1 MLPPPE
7 GIWRQSHQS
16 AQAAE
21 NIVGALRPEEGAV
34 TTIVL
39 DDEDP
44 HEETGGEHRKRQGYP
59 KRYCETEVHGGAG
72 GKKPT
77 ERCRH
82 LPEAAPQD
90 RVLKRGDAGKNI
102 LQVAHLTLEAETPE
116 GSVKAGGALPRE
128 AASIRC
134 FFNGDAPFDAAL
146 RGS

>member
-7 GIWRQSHQS
+7 GIWRQSHQA

-59 KRYCETEVHGGAG
+59 K
-72 GKKPT
+72 
-77 ERCRH
+77 
-82 LPEAAPQD
+82 
-90 RVLKRGDAGKNI
+90 
-102 LQVAHLTLEAETPE
+102 
-116 GSVKAGGALPRE
+116 
-128 AASIRC
+128 
-134 FFNGDAPFDAAL
+134 
-146 RGS
+146 